1 MITHINTVLV
11 RPTYSGNI
19 GAAVRAMANM
29 GGARLILIDPKC
41 KIDESTRQAASG
53 AQVWLKK
60 ITIYESWEKFYSK
73 EPEGF
78 RISLSRRSGKKRP
91 SLGLN
96 ETISEM
102 LDQAPPTTQEQ
113 PLYLFF
119 GPEAS
124 GLSAEDMAWTHR
136 TAQLPIA
143 GEFKSLNLAQAVL
156 LGLFITQQCL
166 QEKGMA
172 PSTLAKAKSKII
184 KPIKKTKAPPAF
196 PDDSIRRWLEA
207 MGFSLEKRRKSAY
220 LTIRRLLLQN
230 WPTPQELLVL
240 EAILQQNI
248 RKLEEW
254 KRLKD
259 SQK

>member
-1 MITHINTVLV
+1 MINQVNAVLV

-19 GAAVRAMANM
+19 GAAVRALANM
-29 GGARLILIDPKC
+29 GGHRVILIDPKC
-41 KIDESTRQAASG
+41 DIDESTRQAAAG
-53 AQVWLKK
+53 AQVWLKRV
-60 ITIYESWEKFYSK
+60 TIYKDWEEFYSR

-91 SLGLN
+91 SLGLH
-96 ETISEM
+96 ETICEM
-102 LDQAPPTTQEQ
+102 LEQSPAGSEVQ
-113 PLYLFF
+113 PLFLFF

-166 QEKGMA
+166 QEKDITPKSSAGQAMA
-172 PSTLAKAKSKII
+172 KTKKKKS
-184 KPIKKTKAPPAF
+184 KAPPVF
-196 PDDSIRRWLEA
+196 PDESIRRWLEA

-220 LTIRRLLLQN
+220 LTLRRLLLQN
-230 WPTPQELLVL
+230 WPTAQELLVL
-240 EAILQQNI
+240 DAILQQNI

-259 SQK
+259 AGR

>member
-1 MITHINTVLV
+1 MISQINVVLV

-19 GAAVRAMANM
+19 GAAVRALANM
-29 GGARLILIDPKC
+29 GGERIILIDPKC
-41 KIDESTRQAASG
+41 SIDENTRAAASG
-53 AQVWLKK
+53 AQAWLKR
-60 ITIYESWEKFYSK
+60 ITIYDTWEQFYSH

-91 SLGLN
+91 SLALA
-96 ETISEM
+96 ETLTQMFEQVPDST
-102 LDQAPPTTQEQ
+102 PTQ
-113 PLYLFF
+113 PLFLFF

-143 GEFKSLNLAQAVL
+143 GTFKSLNLAQAVL
-156 LGLFITQQCL
+156 LGLFVTQQTL
-166 QEKGMA
+166 QQLK
-172 PSTLAKAKSKII
+172 PRKTSAKKM
-184 KPIKKTKAPPAF
+184 TENVRF
-196 PDDSIRRWLEA
+196 PDESIRRWLEA

-230 WPTPQELLVL
+230 WPSPQELLVL

-254 KRLKD
+254 RRLKNEKERLT
-259 SQK
+259 SS